1 MPNIK
6 IQPRQQTIGFVPG
19 TQMQDQDITPK
30 IVDESAPWGAL
41 AKAGN
46 AVADSANAMI
56 KADRF
61 VKMTTAKMELDTELD
76 KVKADFT
83 TRSDFQN
90 FEKEYEEKA
99 ADIQKRYSEK
109 YGDVWGQLQPFA
121 NNKIANAKIHVDYHG
136 RKLWLDDARGKIST
150 TVDELNKQY
159 AYAEDPYL
167 RQKKREEIDTIL
179 SDAVSTGI
187 IGAAKKEEKMRA
199 LDNEADIFRVT
210 TLIEQDPEVA
220 FTYLNE
226 RNDSGGYKNF
236 MNLTPKERGIY
247 LKSATDEARSRK
259 TQFFQDQN
267 RYQDEV
273 RYKVYDMLDDKS
285 VSKSKTMAYIDQMTQ
300 PDPKTGFRGLDAREA
315 FSLKEKIRK
324 GDGGEEGGKTNY
336 NTWKNLYE
344 RGLRGDLSLDDIS
357 NAWGNGIS
365 TADAKGLSTMITKA
379 GQKEM
384 TAQQKEMK
392 TLLDTNM
399 KDFSA
404 YVKLV
409 IGEGKNKTS
418 KDLASAVI
426 YDMQKV
432 SEYVKDKKDLA
443 WFENYQKEAVK
454 TALDNNNKKYLK
466 KMLER
471 LGTSG
476 TYEKMFE
483 GSTVG
488 KRTQGQPQ
496 GMGAPITTQSGTHKK
511 PIEAYR

>member
-1 MPNIK
+1 
-6 IQPRQQTIGFVPG
+6 
-19 TQMQDQDITPK
+19 MQNQDITPT
-30 IVDESAPWGAL
+30 IVDESAQWGAL
-41 AKAGN
+41 AKAGEAAAGASN
-46 AVADSANAMI
+46 LII

-61 VKMTTAKMELDTELD
+61 VKTTTAKMELDTELD
-76 KVKADFT
+76 KIKADFFNRT
-83 TRSDFQN
+83 DHEN
-90 FEKEYEEKA
+90 FAKEYEEKA

-121 NNKIANAKIHVDYHG
+121 NNKIANAKIHIDYHG
-136 RKLWLDDARGKIST
+136 RKLWLDDARGKIAAS
-150 TVDELNKQY
+150 VDELNKQY
-159 AYAEDPYL
+159 AYADDPYL

-187 IGAAKKEEKMRA
+187 IGAAKKEETMMT
-199 LDNEADIFRVT
+199 LDNKADVYRVT

-236 MNLTPKERGIY
+236 TNLDPAQRGQY
-247 LKSATDEARSRK
+247 LRQATNEIRSRK
-259 TQFFQDQN
+259 NQFYQDQN
-267 RYQDEV
+267 RYQEEV
-273 RYKVYDMLDDKS
+273 RYKIYDMLDDKS
-285 VSKSKTMAYIDQMTQ
+285 VPQSKTLAYIDQMTQ
-300 PDPKTGFRGLDAREA
+300 PDPKTGFRGLDPREA
-315 FSLKEKIRK
+315 FSLKEKIRN
-324 GDGGEEGGKTNY
+324 GDGSGGESGGKTNY
-336 NTWKNLYE
+336 NIWKNLYE
-344 RGLRGDLSLDDIS
+344 KGLRGELSLDDIS
-357 NAWGNGIS
+357 RSWGNGIS

-399 KDFSA
+399 KNFSA
-404 YVKLV
+404 YVKAV
-409 IGEGKNKTS
+409 IGESKNETS

-432 SEYVKDKKDLA
+432 SEYVKDKRDLV

-454 TALDNNNKKYLK
+454 SALKNNNKKYLE

-483 GSTVG
+483 GTKAG
-488 KRTQGQPQ
+488 KKTQPQ
-496 GMGAPITTQSGTHKK
+496 GGTTSPITTNSGVHKK
-511 PIEAYR
+511 PLEAYAR